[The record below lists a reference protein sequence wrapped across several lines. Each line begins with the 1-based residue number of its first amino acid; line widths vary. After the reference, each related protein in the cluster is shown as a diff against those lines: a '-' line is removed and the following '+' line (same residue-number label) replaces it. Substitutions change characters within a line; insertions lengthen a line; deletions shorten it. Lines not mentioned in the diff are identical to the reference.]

1 MGVCSGA
8 LVAWGA
14 ALRVFTGVRFGCVG
28 DVCAMALTADG
39 VGVNRGAAIGVVS
52 AAGLRRRLFGGVDGT
67 SGTLNAVSSAE
78 AAVAARFLD

>member
-1 MGVCSGA
+1 
-8 LVAWGA
+8 
-14 ALRVFTGVRFGCVG
+14 
-28 DVCAMALTADG
+28 MALTADG